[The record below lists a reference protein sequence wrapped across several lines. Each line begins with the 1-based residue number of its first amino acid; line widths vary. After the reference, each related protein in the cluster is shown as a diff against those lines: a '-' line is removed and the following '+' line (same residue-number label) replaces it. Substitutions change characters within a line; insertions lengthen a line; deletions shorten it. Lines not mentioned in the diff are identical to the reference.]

1 MGFKEDYLIKL
12 LNCNKH
18 RISLDGPFNLD
29 AYMEINGISP
39 RNKMFY
45 IDIEKINA
53 KAKSNSVADYFPA
66 ANKKETP
73 VKLDKQPSRPSQS
86 NDSAKRIYEETLPN
100 SGSENETTEE
110 ETGKTCVFRMR
121 LFFEY

>member
-1 MGFKEDYLIKL
+1 LGFKEDYLIKF

-18 RISLDGPFNLD
+18 RIDLDGSINLD
-29 AYMEINGISP
+29 AYMETNGINP

-53 KAKSNSVADYFPA
+53 KAKSSSVADYFPA
-66 ANKKETP
+66 ANNRETP
-73 VKLDKQPSRPSQS
+73 AKLDKQPSRPSQS
-86 NDSAKRIYEETLPN
+86 NDSAKRIYEETLSN

-110 ETGKTCVFRMR
+110 ETGITCVFVCVYF
-121 LFFEY
+121 LNI